1 MDEFPITNLPQEILR
16 DYFGEIPQPPKKL
29 FIRGTF
35 PIAPHYVFLT
45 IVGSRKCSPYGQE
58 VCRMLIQG
66 LKGYPVVIVSG
77 LAHGIDSCAHQS
89 AIDSGL
95 VTLAFP
101 GSGLD
106 KNVIY
111 PRQNISLA
119 TTILVSGG
127 CLLSEQPNDEPGA
140 SWTFP
145 RRNRLMAGIS
155 RATLLIEASHQSG
168 SRITAK
174 LATEY
179 NRDVFAVPG
188 NIFDALSE
196 APHELIR
203 LGAIPITSPTNLLE
217 ALGFSPETKTQL
229 DLFPNLSDNE
239 HKIMKFLNHPTRRGD
254 LLRNLG
260 IPVHLA
266 NELITQ
272 LEMKG
277 LIQESYGEIKKI

>member
-1 MDEFPITNLPQEILR
+1 MDEFPIINISQEILR
-16 DYFGEIPQPPKKL
+16 DYFGEIPQPPKQL
-29 FIRGTF
+29 FLRGTF
-35 PIAPHYVFLT
+35 PTAPHYVFLT

-77 LAHGIDSCAHQS
+77 LAHGIDSCAHQT

-95 VTLAFP
+95 ITLAFP

-106 KNVIY
+106 KDAIY

-119 TTILVSGG
+119 TKILVSGG
-127 CLLSEQPNDEPGA
+127 CLVSEQPNNEPGA
-140 SWTFP
+140 PWTFP

-155 RATLLIEASHQSG
+155 RATLLIEATHQSG

-188 NIFDALSE
+188 NIFDTLSE
-196 APHELIR
+196 APHELIK
-203 LGAIPITSPTNLLE
+203 LGATPITSPADLLE
-217 ALGFSPETKTQL
+217 ALGFSLESKPTL
-229 DLFPNLSDNE
+229 DLFSDLSSDE
-239 HKIMKFLNHPTRRGD
+239 HRVMKLLVRPMRRGD
-254 LLRNLG
+254 LLRNIN
-260 IPVHLA
+260 IPIHLA
-266 NELITQ
+266 NGLITQ

-277 LIQESYGEIKKI
+277 LIREAHGEIKKV